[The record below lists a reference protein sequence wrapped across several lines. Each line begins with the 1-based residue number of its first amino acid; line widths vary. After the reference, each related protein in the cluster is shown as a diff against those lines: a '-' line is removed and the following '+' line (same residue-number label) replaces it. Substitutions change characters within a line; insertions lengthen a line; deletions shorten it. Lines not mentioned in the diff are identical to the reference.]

1 MTSTNQVNIR
11 IAYPSFVNIM
21 FTCNDHKYLLKNIEK
36 NVKLKVRNPNLKVYN
51 AGIQKGLSHLL
62 ATVLANRIAEP
73 DLIADVL
80 HPDLRKHLPDPGI
93 YTGMKK
99 ASDVLLNAITKQKRV
114 LFAVDFDAD
123 GINSGAVLYR
133 GLVEGFGYAPELVSV
148 MISHKAKW
156 GYGVSTKAVKHI
168 LDMDPL
174 PDLVIT
180 ADQGSANGKEI
191 ALLRGLAAIRGQT
204 LEVIVTDHHEI
215 PDEGFPTDEDV
226 VAFINPQRDRSL
238 TQELKDIC
246 GATVA
251 WLLMI
256 TTFKLA
262 EERGIPLPPDA
273 RRNIFNLVSH
283 CAIAT
288 VSDVMSLAHPL
299 NRAICRE
306 GFRIINTTA
315 HPAWLLM
322 KELNGNYPID
332 EGFVGFTLAPLIN
345 AASRVGLSGYEALQF
360 LIAKDGATA
369 AENLKHLQRANE
381 QRKEIGKEMLDAA
394 FEKAQKQIDEG
405 HSAIIVYLPNGS
417 PGVSGIVAG
426 KLKEAFGRPAVMLAP
441 SGEGM
446 ATGSARSIAGINI
459 RDCLEEI
466 YNFRSDL
473 MPRFGGHPQAAGML
487 VPIEHIEDFSDIL
500 QKIIARKLSSEDL
513 EPTIEPDFVLGEN
526 LPSFTMKDMKDIERL
541 KPFGQH
547 FELPNIVLEGRI
559 KNVKPMGKKE
569 KIHLRFELE
578 TEHGKYECTWFFAR
592 ANEGEAWPTNEGD
605 FATVSA
611 TPSINR
617 FRGRESLQMQIHAA
631 DVKLHLDNRIA
642 C

>member
-1 MTSTNQVNIR
+1 MNIT
-11 IAYPSFVNIM
+11 IAHSLFVNIM
-21 FTCNDHKYLLKNIEK
+21 FICNAHAYLLQNVEK
-36 NVKLKVRNPNLKVYN
+36 NVKLKVRNPNLDVYN
-51 AGIQKGLSHLL
+51 AGITKGLSHIP
-62 ATVLANRIAEP
+62 ATVLANRIEEP
-73 DLIADVL
+73 DLIADVV
-80 HPDLRKHLPDPGI
+80 HPNLRKHLPDPGI
-93 YTGMKK
+93 YTGMRV
-99 ASDVLLNAITKQKRV
+99 ASETLLSAITKQKRI

-133 GLVEGFGYAPELVSV
+133 GLIEGFGYPPELVSV

-156 GYGVSTKAVKHI
+156 GYGLSTKAVKHI
-168 LDMDPL
+168 LEMEPL

-191 ALLRGLAAIRGQT
+191 ALLKGLAALKGHT

-215 PDEGFPTDEDV
+215 PDEGFPSEGE
-226 VAFINPQRDRSL
+226 VAAFVNPQRDGSL
-238 TQELKDIC
+238 SQDLKDIC

-256 TTFKLA
+256 ATFKLA
-262 EERGIPLPPDA
+262 EARGVSLPPDA
-273 RRNIFNLVSH
+273 RRNIFHLVSH

-306 GFRIINTTA
+306 GFRIINTTP

-322 KELNGNYPID
+322 KELNGNYPIE

-345 AASRVGLSGYEALQF
+345 AASRVGLSGHEALQF

-369 AENLKHLQRANE
+369 AENLEHLQQANE
-381 QRKEIGKEMLDAA
+381 QRKEIGKEMLNTA
-394 FEKAQKQIDEG
+394 FEKAQEQINKG
-405 HSAIIVYLPNGS
+405 HSAIVVYLPNGS

-426 KLKEAFGRPAVMLAP
+426 QLKEAFGRPAIMLAP

-446 ATGSARSIAGINI
+446 ATGSARSIPGINI

-473 MPRFGGHPQAAGML
+473 MPRFGGHPQAAGMI
-487 VPIEHIEDFSDIL
+487 VPVDHIEDFSEVL
-500 QKIIARKLSSEDL
+500 QKIIARKLSDQDL
-513 EPTIEPDFVLGEN
+513 EPTIEPDFILGQN
-526 LPSFTMKDMKDIERL
+526 LSSFTLKDMQELEQL

-547 FELPNIVLEGRI
+547 FELPNIILEGRI
-559 KNVKPMGKKE
+559 KNVKAMGKKE
-569 KIHLRFELE
+569 KVHLRFELE
-578 TEHGKYECTWFFAR
+578 TGHGKYECTWFFAR
-592 ANEGEAWPTNEGD
+592 ANEGEAWPINEGD
-605 FATVSA
+605 FVTVSA
-611 TPSINR
+611 IPSINR
-617 FRGRESLQMQIHAA
+617 FRGRESLQMQVHVAE
-631 DVKLHLDNRIA
+631 VRQHLEHRMA